1 MLKAIIFDAYGTLLC
16 TGTGSVDAAG
26 EILAKNGRQ
35 DISPSGF
42 YARWK
47 QLHQRHMDSGGPFL
61 TEEAIYH
68 LDLRALYKE
77 YGIEGEPDRDVE
89 IMLGILGCRR
99 PYPEAKAVLE
109 ALEKQVPLCIGSITD
124 TAPLQQD
131 LRRGGLPIKKLFTSE
146 SLRCYKPAPRFYTE
160 ILRQLGL
167 KPQEALFV
175 GDSLTNDVAG
185 PQAAGIPACWVNR
198 KGEHPR
204 AFAPRYTVSDLT
216 GLLPIAESLLG
227 GESL

>member
-26 EILAKNGRQ
+26 EILRKAGRQ
-35 DISPSGF
+35 DISPKDF

-47 QLHQRHMDSGGPFL
+47 LLHREHMDGAFL

-77 YGIEGEPDRDVE
+77 YAIEGNPDEDVE
-89 IMLGILGCRR
+89 IMLGTLGRR
-99 PYPEAKAVLE
+99 TLYPEAKAVLE
-109 ALEKQVPLCIGSITD
+109 ALGKRVPLCIGSITD
-124 TAPLQQD
+124 TAPLCRD
-131 LRRGGLPIKKLFTSE
+131 LGRAGLEFYRVFTSE
-146 SLRCYKPAPRFYTE
+146 SLRCYKPQPRFYRE

-175 GDSLTNDVAG
+175 GDSLANDVAG

-198 KGEHPR
+198 KGKGPKG
-204 AFAPRYTVSDLT
+204 FAPRYTVPDLT
-216 GLLPIAESLLG
+216 GLVPIAEKLLEG
-227 GESL
+227 GAP

>member
-1 MLKAIIFDAYGTLLC
+1 M
-16 TGTGSVDAAG
+16 
-26 EILAKNGRQ
+26 
-35 DISPSGF
+35 
-42 YARWK
+42 
-47 QLHQRHMDSGGPFL
+47 
-61 TEEAIYH
+61 
-68 LDLRALYKE
+68 
-77 YGIEGEPDRDVE
+77 
-89 IMLGILGCRR
+89 
-99 PYPEAKAVLE
+99 LE

-131 LRRGGLPIKKLFTSE
+131 LRRGGLPMKKLFTSE

-167 KPQEALFV
+167 RPQEALFV
-175 GDSLTNDVAG
+175 GDSLANDVAG

-204 AFAPRYTVSDLT
+204 AFVPRYTVSDLT